1 MENED
6 VVLTLEKL
14 GWRCLKDEA
23 GDFFCLANVSDVL
36 VQVIPSVAKRS
47 GYFRF

>member
-14 GWRCLKDEA
+14 GWRCLKDEG
-23 GDFFCLANVSDVL
+23 GDFFLSC
-36 VQVIPSVAKRS
+36 KR
-47 GYFRF
+47 